1 MLTEERQRLILN
13 KLDKESVLY
22 VNDLV
27 TYLNTSESTI
37 RRDLNTLDEEGLL
50 NKVHG
55 GATSIKIKPI
65 KTTEEKVQHRQT
77 LNIDEKIK
85 IAKYAASLIKPNDMV
100 YLDAGTTTQQMI
112 DFISE
117 KEAIFV
123 TNGIVHA
130 KKLIENGFKTYI
142 LGGELKLITEAIVG
156 AEAIN
161 SLRKY
166 NFTKGYF
173 GTNGVHKERGY
184 TTPDISEAMVKE
196 EALKRCKEAYIL
208 CDKSKF
214 DEISSIT
221 FGNINSATIITTLL
235 EDKSY
240 KEVTKIREVN
250 KQWFIQS
257 LLIQR

>member
-13 KLDKESVLY
+13 KLEKESVLY

-27 TYLNTSESTI
+27 TYLDTSESTI
-37 RRDLNTLDEEGLL
+37 RRDLNTLNKNGSL

-55 GATSIKIKPI
+55 GATSIKEKLINTI
-65 KTTEEKVQHRQT
+65 EEKVQNRQA
-77 LNIDEKIK
+77 LNIEEKII
-85 IAKYAASLIKPNDMV
+85 IAKYAARLIKPNDMV
-100 YLDAGTTTQQMI
+100 YLDAGTTTELMI
-112 DFISE
+112 DFITE
-117 KEAIFV
+117 KKAIFV

-130 KKLIENGFKTYI
+130 KKLIEKGFKTYI
-142 LGGELKLITEAIVG
+142 LGGELKIITEAIVG
-156 AEAIN
+156 VEAIN

-166 NFTKGYF
+166 NFAKGFF
-173 GTNGVHKERGY
+173 GANGIHKERGY

-196 EALKRCKEAYIL
+196 EALNRSKEAYII

-221 FGNINSATIITTLL
+221 FGDINSATIITTLL

-240 KEVTKIREVN
+240 REFTKIKEVIK
-250 KQWFIQS
+250 
-257 LLIQR
+257 

>member
-1 MLTEERQRLILN
+1 MLTEERQMLILN
-13 KLDKESVLY
+13 KLEKESVLY

-27 TYLNTSESTI
+27 TYLKTSESTI
-37 RRDLNTLDEEGLL
+37 RRDLNTLSKKGFL

-55 GATSIKIKPI
+55 GATSINEKFIN
-65 KTTEEKVQHRQT
+65 TTEEKVQHRQA

-100 YLDAGTTTQQMI
+100 YLDAGTTTEQMI
-112 DFISE
+112 DFITE

-130 KKLIENGFKTYI
+130 KKLIENGFKTHI
-142 LGGELKLITEAIVG
+142 LGGEIKLITEAIVG

-196 EALKRCKEAYIL
+196 EALNRSKEAYVI

-221 FGNINSATIITTLL
+221 FGDINSATIITTLL

-240 KEVTKIREVN
+240 NEVTKIKEVK
-250 KQWFIQS
+250 KQ
-257 LLIQR
+257 

>member
-13 KLDKESVLY
+13 KLEKESVLY

-27 TYLNTSESTI
+27 EYLDTSESTI
-37 RRDLNTLDEEGLL
+37 RRDLNTLNKNGFL

-55 GATSIKIKPI
+55 GATLVKERFIN
-65 KTTEEKVQHRQT
+65 TTEEKVQHRQA
-77 LNIDEKIK
+77 LNIDEKIM
-85 IAKYAASLIKPNDMV
+85 IAKYAASLIKPNDMI
-100 YLDAGTTTQQMI
+100 YLDAGTTTEQMI
-112 DFISE
+112 DFITE
-117 KEAIFV
+117 KKAIFV

-142 LGGELKLITEAIVG
+142 LGGELKIITEAIVG
-156 AEAIN
+156 VEAIN

-173 GTNGVHKERGY
+173 GANGVHKERGY
-184 TTPDISEAMVKE
+184 TTPDVSEAMVKE
-196 EALKRCKEAYIL
+196 EALNRSKEAYVI

-221 FGNINSATIITTLL
+221 FGDINSAAIITTLL
-235 EDKSY
+235 GDKSY
-240 KEVTKIREVN
+240 REFTKIKEVIK
-250 KQWFIQS
+250 
-257 LLIQR
+257 

>member
-1 MLTEERQRLILN
+1 MLTEERQRLILT
-13 KLDKESVLY
+13 KLDEESVVY

-37 RRDLNTLDEEGLL
+37 RRDLNTLDENGLL

-55 GATSIKIKPI
+55 GATSIKTISI
-65 KTTEEKVQHRQT
+65 KTTEEKVQHRQS
-77 LNIDEKIK
+77 LNMDEKIK
-85 IAKYAASLIKPNDMV
+85 IAKYAASLIKPNDMI
-100 YLDAGTTTQQMI
+100 YLDAGTTTEQMI
-112 DFISE
+112 DFITE
-117 KEAIFV
+117 KDATFV

-166 NFTKGYF
+166 NFTKGFF

-196 EALKRCKEAYIL
+196 EALKRSKEAYIL

-235 EDKSY
+235 EDKYY
-240 KEVTKIREVN
+240 KDVTKIKEVS
-250 KQWFIQS
+250 KE
-257 LLIQR
+257 

>member
-37 RRDLNTLDEEGLL
+37 RRDLNTLNKNGFL

-55 GATSIKIKPI
+55 GATSIREKLIN
-65 KTTEEKVQHRQT
+65 TTEEKVQHRQA
-77 LNIDEKIK
+77 LNIDEKIR

-100 YLDAGTTTQQMI
+100 YLDAGTTTEQMI
-112 DFISE
+112 DYITE
-117 KEAIFV
+117 KKAIFV

-130 KKLIENGFKTYI
+130 KKLIESGFKTHI
-142 LGGELKLITEAIVG
+142 LGGELKMITEAIVG
-156 AEAIN
+156 VEAIN
-161 SLRKY
+161 SLKKY

-196 EALKRCKEAYIL
+196 EALNRSKEAYVI

-235 EDKSY
+235 ENKSY
-240 KEVTKIREVN
+240 REATKIKEVVK
-250 KQWFIQS
+250 
-257 LLIQR
+257 

>member
-13 KLDKESVLY
+13 KLEEESVLY

-37 RRDLNTLDEEGLL
+37 RRDLNTLNKNGFL

-55 GATSIKIKPI
+55 GATSIREKFIN
-65 KTTEEKVQHRQT
+65 TTEEKVKHRQA

-100 YLDAGTTTQQMI
+100 YLDAGTTTEQMI
-112 DFISE
+112 DFITE
-117 KEAIFV
+117 KQAIFV

-130 KKLIENGFKTYI
+130 KKLIESGFKTYI
-142 LGGELKLITEAIVG
+142 LGGELKMITEAIVG
-156 AEAIN
+156 VEAIN

-196 EALKRCKEAYIL
+196 EALNRSKEAYII

-221 FGNINSATIITTLL
+221 FGDINSATIITTLL

-240 KEVTKIREVN
+240 KEVTKIKEVF
-250 KQWFIQS
+250 KE
-257 LLIQR
+257 

>member
-13 KLDKESVLY
+13 KLEEESVLY

-37 RRDLNTLDEEGLL
+37 RRDLNTLNKKGFL

-55 GATSIKIKPI
+55 GATSISKKII
-65 KTTEEKVQHRQT
+65 NTTEEKVQHRQA
-77 LNIDEKIK
+77 LNIDEKVM

-100 YLDAGTTTQQMI
+100 YLDAGTTTEQMI
-112 DFISE
+112 DFITE
-117 KEAIFV
+117 KQAIFV

-130 KKLIENGFKTYI
+130 KKLIESGFKTYI
-142 LGGELKLITEAIVG
+142 LGGELKMITEAIVG
-156 AEAIN
+156 VEAIN

-196 EALKRCKEAYIL
+196 EALNRSKEAYII

-221 FGNINSATIITTLL
+221 FGDINSATIITTIL
-235 EDKSY
+235 ENKSY
-240 KEVTKIREVN
+240 KEVTKIKEVN
-250 KQWFIQS
+250 K
-257 LLIQR
+257 

>member
-1 MLTEERQRLILN
+1 MLTEERQMLILK
-13 KLDKESVLY
+13 KLEEESVLY

-37 RRDLNTLDEEGLL
+37 RRDLNTLDASGLL

-55 GATSIKIKPI
+55 GATSIKKRSI
-65 KTTEEKVQHRQT
+65 KTTEEKVQHRQA
-77 LNIDEKIK
+77 LNIEEKIK
-85 IAKYAASLIKPNDMV
+85 ISKYAASLIKPNDMV
-100 YLDAGTTTQQMI
+100 YLDAGTTTEQMI
-112 DFISE
+112 DFITQ
-117 KEAIFV
+117 KEAVFV

-156 AEAIN
+156 VEAIN

-196 EALKRCKEAYIL
+196 EALKRSKEAYIL
-208 CDKSKF
+208 CDNSKF
-214 DEISSIT
+214 DEINSIT
-221 FGNINSATIITTLL
+221 FGDIKSATIITNLL
-235 EDKSY
+235 ENKSY
-240 KEVTKIREVN
+240 REFTKIKEVMK
-250 KQWFIQS
+250 
-257 LLIQR
+257 